1 VITVYHYFIKDFFH
15 VEGAFALPSHNERC
29 GSVRCG
35 SASAWQ
41 PHLVVRSLE

>member
-29 GSVRCG
+29 GS
-35 SASAWQ
+35 ASAWQ